1 MKHRITRHPFNR
13 IAGGQKGFTLIEMLV
28 ALLIVSVALMS
39 MIGVWTFG
47 LSTTRSTDDYQI
59 AASLSHMAMEQAKRD
74 GYYFATS
81 HTSYYTGSTAEIDG
95 SPTQLSDSRFR
106 VDTTIY
112 TGTDPVRP
120 DLELKAV
127 VVTVT
132 RLRDDKQLATCQTYL
147 SAGGI

>member
-1 MKHRITRHPFNR
+1 MKHRSNRSQFNR
-13 IAGGQKGFTLIEMLV
+13 ITGGQKGFTLIEMLV
-28 ALLIVSVALMS
+28 AALILSVALMS
-39 MIGVWTFG
+39 MIGVWTFS
-47 LSTTRSTDDYQI
+47 LSSTGATDDYQI

-74 GYYFATS
+74 GYYFAADKS
-81 HTSYYTGSTAEIDG
+81 SYFTGTTAEIDG
-95 SPTQLSDSRFR
+95 SPTQLPDSRFR

-112 TGTDPVRP
+112 TGANPVRP

-132 RLRDDKQLATCQTYL
+132 RLRDNKQLATCQTYL